1 MNFKPFSQII
11 GQDRAIEFLKRVI
24 VKDRMPHAY
33 LFTGI
38 PGVGRTTTALALTQT
53 LNCRQSMNGEG
64 CGRCQS
70 CRQIMNGH
78 FVDLL
83 SLHPDGQNIKIEQM
97 RDLNH
102 RLSFKPLSGNHRVSI
117 IHQAEM
123 MTLEAANSF
132 LKTLEEP
139 PPRNILI
146 LNVIEPLDLLPT
158 IVSRCQRVPFNPL
171 SVKLITEWLMNEKN
185 VDEEKAL
192 VVAKLS
198 EGSLGRSIY
207 LYESGFLEKRQ
218 DYLVRLIQ
226 LPEFSSE
233 QILKLALEYSGKEKK
248 KDGGLSIKDTILF
261 ELLSMWKTWYRD
273 LIIMK
278 VNGPADLLINVDFS
292 NKLKKMSK
300 NFIMENLID
309 SLLVIDR
316 AQRGLMENRNLDL
329 MMENTVLTLK
339 RLATPSK

>member
-24 VKDRMPHAY
+24 VRDRMPHAY

-123 MTLEAANSF
+123 MTLVAANSF

-158 IVSRCQRVPFNPL
+158 IVSRCQRIPFNPL
-171 SVKLITEWLMNEKN
+171 SVKLITDKGLN
-185 VDEEKAL
+185 
-192 VVAKLS
+192 
-198 EGSLGRSIY
+198 G
-207 LYESGFLEKRQ
+207 
-218 DYLVRLIQ
+218 
-226 LPEFSSE
+226 
-233 QILKLALEYSGKEKK
+233 IL
-248 KDGGLSIKDTILF
+248 
-261 ELLSMWKTWYRD
+261 
-273 LIIMK
+273 
-278 VNGPADLLINVDFS
+278 
-292 NKLKKMSK
+292 
-300 NFIMENLID
+300 
-309 SLLVIDR
+309 
-316 AQRGLMENRNLDL
+316 
-329 MMENTVLTLK
+329 
-339 RLATPSK
+339 

>member
-1 MNFKPFSQII
+1 
-11 GQDRAIEFLKRVI
+11 
-24 VKDRMPHAY
+24 
-33 LFTGI
+33 
-38 PGVGRTTTALALTQT
+38 
-53 LNCRQSMNGEG
+53 
-64 CGRCQS
+64 
-70 CRQIMNGH
+70 
-78 FVDLL
+78 
-83 SLHPDGQNIKIEQM
+83 
-97 RDLNH
+97 
-102 RLSFKPLSGNHRVSI
+102 
-117 IHQAEM
+117 

-158 IVSRCQRVPFNPL
+158 IVSRCQRIPFNPL

-226 LPEFSSE
+226 LPELSSE

-248 KDGGLSIKDTILF
+248 KDGALSIKDTILF

-278 VNGPADLLINVDFS
+278 VNGPADLLINIDFS

-300 NFIMENLID
+300 NFIIENLID